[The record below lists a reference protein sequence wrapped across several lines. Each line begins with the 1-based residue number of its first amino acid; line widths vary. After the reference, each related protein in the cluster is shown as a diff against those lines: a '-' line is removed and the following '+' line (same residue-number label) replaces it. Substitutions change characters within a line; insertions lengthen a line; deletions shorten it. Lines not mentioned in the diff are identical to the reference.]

1 MDNER
6 DRDSLKRLNKEGD
19 RDPLKRLNK
28 EGDSKSRAIGL
39 FSSP

>member
-6 DRDSLKRLNKEGD
+6 D